1 MKLNAEVVYSLARQI
16 AKELEQE
23 NDFEADPEAFTVGLF
38 VAAKRS
44 FPLGG
49 TIYGTL
55 IKLAFFENTQAEV
68 AKLLGRKKVT
78 VK

>member
-1 MKLNAEVVYSLARQI
+1 MKLNAEVVYKLARQI
-16 AKELEQE
+16 ARELEE
-23 NDFEADPEAFTVGLF
+23 EADFEADPEGYTVGLL
-38 VAAKRS
+38 VAALDS

-55 IKLAFFENTQAEV
+55 ETAPFENVQAEV

-78 VK
+78 AK

>member
-55 IKLAFFENTQAEV
+55 TKASFENTQAEV

>member
-55 IKLAFFENTQAEV
+55 TKAFFENTQAEV